1 MYKQFLSKISLCAN
15 LSNEQIDDFLKN
27 VTVRRYQK
35 GNAVFVEGKK
45 SDSLFVV
52 YSGGVK
58 LYKLLPDGGTHILN
72 VFGSSDIFNLMPMF
86 DQRVFVSYCEALENT
101 ELLAIKYD
109 ALSSCICQNPQC
121 AMNTLNI
128 LARCLKSCQLR
139 IEILLL
145 KETAARVATYLLNV
159 LNQSGNC
166 GVLDLTFSK
175 TVLSN
180 MLGTSRE
187 NLSRT
192 LSKLERQQVI
202 QLQGRQI
209 KILDYDVLK
218 RIAECG

>member
-52 YSGGVK
+52 YSG
-58 LYKLLPDGGTHILN
+58 GGTHILN